1 MSLEQ
6 WLDIIQ
12 TVALAV
18 TLGVIIKYTI
28 ETKRLREATVKQN
41 VLRLRPC
48 ITIYYEYKFL
58 FKNIGHSPALNIR
71 IDELETEKF
80 IFRFDKIDLLEPTHS
95 KMMGF
100 IKVGKEDPESTRYER
115 KYNFGEI
122 AHEFILKIRY
132 ENIENKN
139 YYSKIKVRSLAED
152 VEFLE
157 TAKE

>member
-1 MSLEQ
+1 MYLEQ
-6 WLDIIQ
+6 WLGIIQ

-18 TLGVIIKYTI
+18 TLGVLIKYTV

-41 VLRLRPC
+41 ELRLRPC
-48 ITIYYEYKFL
+48 ITIYYENKFL

-71 IDELETEKF
+71 IDEVETEKF
-80 IFRFDKIDLLEPTHS
+80 IFRFEKLSLLESGNS

-100 IKVGKEDPESTRYER
+100 IKVGKEDPKGTRYER

-122 AHEFILKIRY
+122 ANEFTLIIRY
-132 ENIENKN
+132 ENIENKK
-139 YYSKIKVRSLAED
+139 YYSKMKVRPLAEN